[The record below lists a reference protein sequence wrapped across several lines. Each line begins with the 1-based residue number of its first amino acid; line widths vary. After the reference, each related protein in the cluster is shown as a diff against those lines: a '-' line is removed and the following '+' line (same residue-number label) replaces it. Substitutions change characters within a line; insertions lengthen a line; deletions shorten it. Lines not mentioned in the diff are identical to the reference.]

1 MTLLRFLHILAILY
15 LTAGVGNTV
24 VPVWKAWRRSSV
36 TEQAMLF
43 SDAQRNE
50 SMFLLP
56 GLIAVAVTGYAWAAN
71 EDISVIGTGWLLALQ
86 IVLGFNVFI
95 FVPLMGI
102 GLRRVHYLSLQ
113 SRKSGEVSEE
123 LESALADNVPLVFG
137 TLIAASIPVMV
148 WLPVFKPF

>member
-15 LTAGVGNTV
+15 LTVGVGNTV
-24 VPVWKAWRRSSV
+24 VPIWKAWRRSDLDER
-36 TEQAMLF
+36 TLLL

-50 SMFLLP
+50 SLFLLP

-71 EDISVIGTGWLLALQ
+71 ADINVIATGWLLALQ
-86 IVLGFNVFI
+86 IVLALNVFI

-113 SRKSGEVSEE
+113 SRKTGEVSEE
-123 LESALADNVPLVFG
+123 LRSALADNVPLVFG
-137 TLIAASIPVMV
+137 TLVAASIPVMV

>member
-1 MTLLRFLHILAILY
+1 MTLLRFLHLLAILY
-15 LTAGVGNTV
+15 YTAGVGNTV
-24 VPVWKAWRRSSV
+24 VPVWKAWRR
-36 TEQAMLF
+36 EALDERALLLG
-43 SDAQRNE
+43 DAQRNE
-50 SMFLLP
+50 STFLLP

-71 EDISVIGTGWLLALQ
+71 EDINVITTGWLLALQ
-86 IVLGFNVFI
+86 IVVAVNVFI

-113 SRKSGEVSEE
+113 ARKAGEVSEE
-123 LESALADNVPLVFG
+123 LRSALADNVPLVFG

>member
-15 LTAGVGNTV
+15 LTVGVGNTV
-24 VPVWKAWRRSSV
+24 VPVWKAWRRQDLG
-36 TEQAMLF
+36 EQAMLLT
-43 SDAQRNE
+43 DAQRNE
-50 SMFLLP
+50 STFLLP

-71 EDISVIGTGWLLALQ
+71 EDINVITTGWLLALQ
-86 IVLGFNVFI
+86 IVLAINVFI

-123 LESALADNVPLVFG
+123 LRSALADNVPLVFG

>member
-86 IVLGFNVFI
+86 IVLGLNVFI

-123 LESALADNVPLVFG
+123 LQSALADNVPLVFG